1 MAGFELPACLQAAF
15 VVVAGNQER
24 ERAFKSVIMSVL
36 AVRWPTVFST
46 DRAWC
51 LHDLTGSESCV
62 LFSQGGMTLAYDP
75 TALQNG

>member
-46 DRAWC
+46 DRAGVC
-51 LHDLTGSESCV
+51 MTSLV
-62 LFSQGGMTLAYDP
+62 LNPAYCFP
-75 TALQNG
+75 REE